1 MRTQIPLRVHWVRH
15 GKIASHQGDVPLTE
29 DGREQAEAVG
39 RQLGKEVSHDKSG
52 THDKSGCYG
61 EDIFF
66 LYAPTRRT
74 RETAVAIRRGMEAE
88 LGDAD
93 VQWGQRW
100 HLFAPAE
107 HWALR
112 NPDLYVGGNRV
123 EMVSSAQAMAEQT
136 ASYGI
141 DAERLLKIPFLRG
154 FWEASDRIGYWV
166 NHPDPP
172 GEDADAV
179 ARRVLTFATSLLD
192 LPGVQPRRYI
202 CVTHSPIMRAFIRR
216 YLTGQDPGEP
226 GYGESI
232 DMLFAESGPLT
243 LRFRDVSVTRP

>member
-1 MRTQIPLRVHWVRH
+1 MRTQTPLRVHWVRH
-15 GKIASHQGDVPLTE
+15 GKVSSHQGDVPVTD
-29 DGREQAEAVG
+29 DGLFQAEAVG
-39 RQLGKEVSHDKSG
+39 RQLAEEVSPD
-52 THDKSGCYG
+52 

-74 RETAVAIRRGMEAE
+74 RETAVAIRRGMEVG
-88 LGDAD
+88 LGNAD
-93 VQWGQRW
+93 VQRGQQW
-100 HLFAPAE
+100 HLFAPTE
-107 HWALR
+107 HRALR
-112 NPDLYVGGNRV
+112 SPDLYVGGNRV

-154 FWEASDRIGYWV
+154 FWEVHDRIGYWV

-172 GEDADAV
+172 GEDAGAA

-192 LPGVQPRRYI
+192 LPQVRPRRYI
-202 CVTHSPIMRAFIRR
+202 CVTHSPIMRAFLRR
-216 YLTGQDPGEP
+216 YLLGQDPGEP

-232 DMLFAESGPLT
+232 DMLFAENGSLT
-243 LRFRDVSVTRP
+243 LRYREASVTRP

>member
-1 MRTQIPLRVHWVRH
+1 MRTQAPLRVHWVRH
-15 GKIASHQGDVPLTE
+15 GKIASHQGDVPLTD
-29 DGREQAEAVG
+29 DGLKQAEAVG
-39 RQLGKEVSHDKSG
+39 RQFCEEVSSD
-52 THDKSGCYG
+52 

-74 RETAVAIRRGMEAE
+74 RETAAAIRRGMEAG
-88 LGDAD
+88 LGDAN
-93 VQWGQRW
+93 GQRRQ
-100 HLFAPAE
+100 LFAPAE

-112 NPDLYVGGNRV
+112 TPDLYVAGNRV

-136 ASYGI
+136 VTYGL

-154 FWEASDRIGYWV
+154 FWEAPDRIGYWV

-172 GEDADAV
+172 GEDAGAV

-192 LPGVQPRRYI
+192 LPGVRPQRYI
-202 CVTHSPIMRAFIRR
+202 CVTHSPVMRAFILR
-216 YLTGQDPGEP
+216 YLLRQDPGEP

-232 DMLFAESGPLT
+232 DMHFAESRTLT

>member
-1 MRTQIPLRVHWVRH
+1 MRTPVWVHWVRH
-15 GKIASHQGDVPLTE
+15 GKIASHQGDVPVTDEGLK
-29 DGREQAEAVG
+29 QAEAMG
-39 RQLGKEVSHDKSG
+39 RRLADEVSSD
-52 THDKSGCYG
+52 

-74 RETAVAIRRGMEAE
+74 RETAMAIRRGMEAG
-88 LGDAD
+88 LDDVD
-93 VQWGQRW
+93 VQKR
-100 HLFAPAE
+100 HLFAPTE

-136 ASYGI
+136 GAYGI
-141 DAERLLKIPFLRG
+141 DAQRLLTSPFLRE
-154 FWEASDRIGYWV
+154 FWEATDRIGYWV
-166 NHPDPP
+166 NHADPP

-192 LPGVQPRRYI
+192 LPQARSRRYI
-202 CVTHSPIMRAFIRR
+202 CVTHSPVMRAFLRR
-216 YLTGQDPGEP
+216 SLLGQDPGEP
-226 GYGESI
+226 DYSESI
-232 DMLFAESGPLT
+232 DMLFAESGALT

>member
-15 GKIASHQGDVPLTE
+15 GKIASHQGDVPLTD

-39 RQLGKEVSHDKSG
+39 RQLSQEVSWDEH
-52 THDKSGCYG
+52 
-61 EDIFF
+61 IFF

-74 RETAVAIRRGMEAE
+74 HETAVAIRRGMEAG
-88 LGDAD
+88 LGDAH
-93 VQWGQRW
+93 VQRGQQW
-100 HLFAPAE
+100 HLFAPLE
-107 HWALR
+107 HWAVR

-123 EMVSSAQAMAEQT
+123 EMVSSAEAMAEQT

-154 FWEASDRIGYWV
+154 FWEAHDRIGYWV
-166 NHPDPP
+166 NHADPP
-172 GEDADAV
+172 GEDAEAV

-192 LPGVQPRRYI
+192 LPRVQPRRYI
-202 CVTHSPIMRAFIRR
+202 CVTHSPVMRAF
-216 YLTGQDPGEP
+216 LLCSLLGQDPGEP

-232 DMLFAESGPLT
+232 DMLFTESGSLT

>member
-1 MRTQIPLRVHWVRH
+1 MRTQTPLRVHWIRH
-15 GKIASHQGDVPLTE
+15 GKIASHQGDVPLTD

-39 RQLGKEVSHDKSG
+39 RQLSKEVSSD
-52 THDKSGCYG
+52 

-74 RETAVAIRRGMEAE
+74 RETAVASHRGMEAG

-93 VQWGQRW
+93 VQRVY
-100 HLFAPAE
+100 LFAPAE
-107 HWALR
+107 HWAVR

-136 ASYGI
+136 VSYGI

-154 FWEASDRIGYWV
+154 FWEAHDRIGYWV

-172 GEDADAV
+172 GEDAEAV

-192 LPGVQPRRYI
+192 LPRVRPRRYI
-202 CVTHSPIMRAFIRR
+202 CVTHSPVMRAFLRR
-216 YLTGQDPGEP
+216 YLLQQDPGEP
-226 GYGESI
+226 GYGEPI
-232 DMLFAESGPLT
+232 DMLFAESGSLT
-243 LRFRDVSVTRP
+243 LRFRNVSVTRS